1 MGSGPSSTCIEREK
15 KKPLHVTMLFGREM
29 VWDEPACLEGDE
41 TVSMYERVKGKG
53 DSVCAKRSLD
63 GQL

>member
-1 MGSGPSSTCIEREK
+1 
-15 KKPLHVTMLFGREM
+15 MLFGRET
-29 VWDEPACLEGDE
+29 VWDERACLEGDK
-41 TVSMYERVKGKG
+41 TVSMHERFKERQV